1 MSTVVSIALMD
12 IAAHLPVYLT
22 DTTVF
27 LQLNGMM
34 ILPNKLGMLYNK
46 ERHIG
51 RVRPLR

>member
-27 LQLNGMM
+27 LQLNGM